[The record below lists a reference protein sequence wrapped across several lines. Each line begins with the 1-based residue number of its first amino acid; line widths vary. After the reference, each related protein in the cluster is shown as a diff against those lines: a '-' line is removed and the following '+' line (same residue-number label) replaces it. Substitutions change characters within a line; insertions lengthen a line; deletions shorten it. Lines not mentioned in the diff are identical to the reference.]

1 MKNSNYK
8 IVLRNIKKDEVE
20 FYDYDLIDKD
30 HPLMQLD
37 ELLSKY
43 STKEQFIR
51 EYLKKENIEDYD
63 IYIIYKTNSKE
74 NNQFKFL
81 DCHFGLNISNNNMK
95 QKMINNIVDKG
106 LKNYEFINFIRENDR
121 GLYKKF
127 DHYEK
132 KIFMYNKIK
141 KRFDSIK
148 NGDFESAN
156 IYTKKI
162 KILLNNDYL
171 TLRKLVDL
179 SYRFTHKI
187 SQYGKYDYDRKYFSY
202 KFTNERNNSVV
213 PGQISFDIE
222 NLNNQNNKSDIKEQT
237 THDLDVTSVYF
248 ELLNSDVNFYDS
260 YLKNSNLSEK
270 LLNYTNRYINAIC
283 ISLEDELESN
293 KNRQIIIHELE
304 KGKNMKEIIEV
315 IKLYYDDNKKHIK

>member
-8 IVLRNIKKDEVE
+8 IVLRNIKKNEVE
-20 FYDYDLIDKD
+20 FYDYDLIDKN
-30 HPLMQLD
+30 HPLIQLD

-51 EYLKKENIEDYD
+51 EYLKKENTENYD
-63 IYIIYKTNSKE
+63 IYIIYKTNSKD

-81 DCHFGLNISNNNMK
+81 DCHFGINISNNYMR

-127 DHYEK
+127 DHYET

-156 IYTKKI
+156 IYSKKI
-162 KILLNNDYL
+162 KILLNSDYL

-187 SQYGKYDYDRKYFSY
+187 PQYGKYDYDRKYFLY
-202 KFTNERNNSVV
+202 KSINERNNQIV

-222 NLNNQNNKSDIKEQT
+222 NLNNQNEIKVQT
-237 THDLDVTSVYF
+237 TYDFDVTKVYF
-248 ELLNSDVNFYDS
+248 ELLNLDINFYDL

-283 ISLEDELESN
+283 ISSEDELEYN
-293 KNRQIIIHELE
+293 KNKHVIIDEL
-304 KGKNMKEIIEV
+304 KKDKNMKEIIEI
-315 IKLYYDDNKKHIK
+315 IKVYYSDNKKHIK